1 MTATHTPGLAVVG
14 EGWLVSTN
22 PATGAEVARVR
33 IAGPGEVAATVARAR
48 AAAGWWA
55 GLGVGGR
62 RTRLLGFGSVLA
74 NQLPELAELVHREGG
89 KPRIDGV
96 METTAA
102 SPTSAGRPA
111 TPPGPGRRRPA
122 RQRSPQSSRPGWRT
136 SPWAWSAP
144 WDPGTTRRPRS
155 VCWRPRCWPPER
167 HGRQAQRVHPGGA
180 SGWPTGSPRSFPST
194 RCSRSCT
201 GWVTPGRAGPRGRGQ
216 AGRHRLH
223 RHRQEGHGHLC

>member
-111 TPPGPGRRRPA
+111 TPAGSWPAPARPA
-122 RQRSPQSSRPGWRT
+122 TIAPEFSARLEDQPLGVVGAMGPWNSPAAAICVP
-136 SPWAWSAP
+136 AA
-144 WDPGTTRRPRS
+144 
-155 VCWRPRCWPPER
+155 
-167 HGRQAQRVHPGGA
+167 
-180 SGWPTGSPRSFPST
+180 
-194 RCSRSCT
+194 
-201 GWVTPGRAGPRGRGQ
+201 
-216 AGRHRLH
+216 
-223 RHRQEGHGHLC
+223 